1 MIATERVQRLLQP
14 GYAADV
20 DARSLDELRA
30 KHEECAQAELALSYY
45 RRLAQARMEILEA
58 EVTRRE
64 RGGSVGDLVADLPRI
79 LSAESGR
86 STVLTTRG
94 APAAEPPSIELHW
107 PDGREQLVVDTT
119 LAHLPTLDRTELD
132 GTLASLYAFEREL
145 SDLRAQMHTVIDRI
159 DRVIATRR
167 VAGATG

>member
-1 MIATERVQRLLQP
+1 VIATERVQRLLQP
-14 GYAADV
+14 AYTADV
-20 DARSLDELRA
+20 DTRSLDGLRA
-30 KHEECAQAELALSYY
+30 MHEECAQAELALSYY
-45 RRLAQARMEILEA
+45 RRLAQARMEILDA
-58 EVTRRE
+58 EVARRE

-119 LAHLPTLDRTELD
+119 LAHLPTLDRAELD
-132 GTLASLYAFEREL
+132 GTLASLHAFEREL
-145 SDLRAQMHTVIDRI
+145 SDLRAQMHVVIDRI